1 MSKFI
6 NELKRV
12 SQVGLQPM
20 GFKAAQ
26 TVPQKPRILLVATL
40 AEVNIEHLADYAAGA
55 DAGLLQ
61 IPKIGSAAKTIKKI
75 CQASNMPWGGWLKG
89 INGGGAKSVVE
100 AGCDF
105 VVFPSDMT
113 LAILK
118 NDVGKILEVGPS
130 LDEGLLKTVN
140 DLPVDAVLIGAEPEQ
155 DYHLT
160 WHHLMLFQRCADL
173 LAKPV
178 LASVPSEVTADELQA
193 LWEAG
198 VVGVVVAAGIE
209 QPQGRI
215 AELRQVIDKLTFPSP
230 GKRKKV
236 VPLLPYI
243 GGERETAAEEE
254 EEEE

>member
-26 TVPQKPRILLVATL
+26 AVPSKPRILLVATM
-40 AEVNIEHLADYAAGA
+40 AEVNIEHLADYATGA

-89 INGGGAKSVVE
+89 ISGGGAKSVVE

-130 LDEGLLKTVN
+130 LDEGLLKAVN
-140 DLPVDAVLIGAEPEQ
+140 DLPVDAVLIGAEPEPG
-155 DYHLT
+155 YRLT
-160 WHHLMLFQRCADL
+160 WRHLMLFRRCADL
-173 LAKPV
+173 LAKPL
-178 LASVPSEVTADELQA
+178 LASVPLEVTADELQA

-198 VVGVVVAAGIE
+198 VVGVVVAPSE

-215 AELRQVIDKLTFPSP
+215 AELRQIIDKLTFPSP

-236 VPLLPYI
+236 APLLPYI

>member
-20 GFKAAQ
+20 GFKAVQA
-26 TVPQKPRILLVATL
+26 VPPKPRILLVAAL
-40 AEVNIEHLADYAAGA
+40 EVNIQHLADYAAGA

-61 IPKIGSAAKTIKKI
+61 IPKLGSAAKTIQKI
-75 CQASNMPWGGWLKG
+75 CQVSNMPWGGWLRG
-89 INGGGAKSVVE
+89 ISGEGTRSVVK

-118 NDVGKILEVGPS
+118 DDVGKILEVGTS
-130 LDEGLLKTVN
+130 LDEGLLRTIN
-140 DLPVDAVLIGAEPEQ
+140 GLPVDAVLIGAEPEQ

-198 VVGVVVAAGIE
+198 VVGVVVATGIE

-215 AELRQVIDKLTFPSP
+215 AELRQIIDKLAFPSP

-236 VPLLPYI
+236 SPLLPYI
-243 GGERETAAEEE
+243 SGEKETAAEEE

>member
-12 SQVGLQPM
+12 SQAELQPI

-26 TVPQKPRILLVATL
+26 AVPPKPRILLVATL
-40 AEVNIEHLADYAAGA
+40 AEVNTEPLADYVAGA

-61 IPKIGSAAKTIKKI
+61 IPKIGSAAKTVKKI

-89 INGGGAKSVVE
+89 ISGGGVKSVVE

-105 VVFPSDMT
+105 VVFPTDMT

-118 NDVGKILEVGPS
+118 DDVGKILEVGTS
-130 LDEGLLKTVN
+130 IDEGLLKTVN
-140 DLPVDAVLIGAEPEQ
+140 ALPVDAVLIGAEPEPG
-155 DYHLT
+155 YHLT

-173 LAKPV
+173 LSKPL

-198 VVGVVVAAGIE
+198 VVGVVVKAEVEGGIA
-209 QPQGRI
+209 Q
-215 AELRQVIDKLTFPSP
+215 LRQIIDKLAFPSP

-236 VPLLPYI
+236 APLLPYI

-254 EEEE
+254 EEEEEE

>member
-12 SQVGLQPM
+12 SQTGPQPM

-26 TVPQKPRILLVATL
+26 AVLHKPTILLVATL
-40 AEVNIEHLADYAAGA
+40 AEVNTEHLAAYTAGA

-61 IPKIGSAAKTIKKI
+61 IPKTGSAAKTIKKI
-75 CQASNMPWGGWLKG
+75 CQTSNMPWGGWLKG
-89 INGGGAKSVVE
+89 IGRGGVKSVVE

-105 VVFPSDMT
+105 VVFPSDTT
-113 LAILK
+113 LTILK
-118 NDVGKILEVGPS
+118 DDVGKILAVGTS
-130 LDEGLLKTVN
+130 LDEGLFKTIN
-140 DLPVDAVLIGAEPEQ
+140 DLPVDAVLIGAEPEAG
-155 DYHLT
+155 YHLT
-160 WHHLMLFQRCADL
+160 WHHLMLFRRCADL

-178 LASVPSEVTADELQA
+178 LASVPAEVTADELQA

-198 VVGVVVAAGIE
+198 VVGVVVKAEVEGGIA
-209 QPQGRI
+209 Q
-215 AELRQVIDKLTFPSP
+215 LRQTIDKLDFPSP

-236 VPLLPYI
+236 TPLLPYI

-254 EEEE
+254 EEEEE